1 MLQVVVAVVSGADVT
16 AKKDI
21 NTLSVEELSSV
32 LDKMDEA
39 VSFVH
44 P

>member
-1 MLQVVVAVVSGADVT
+1 VSGADVT

-39 VSFVH
+39 VSCVH
-44 P
+44 Q